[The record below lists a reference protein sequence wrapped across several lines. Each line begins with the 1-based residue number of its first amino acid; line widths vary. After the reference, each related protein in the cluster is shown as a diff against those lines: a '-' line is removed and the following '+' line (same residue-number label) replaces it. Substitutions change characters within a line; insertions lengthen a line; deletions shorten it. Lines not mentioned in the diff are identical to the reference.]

1 MKNPTLLLGLVTL
14 LLTILPE
21 HMRANTSDALPI
33 DSVRLSPDYYADKTH
48 LLSYMDISVF
58 FAKDINSI
66 DGKFYMAPEGI
77 TIASTPNYAHD
88 TTTNYHYWVKRSS
101 YLYYCDEVEVR
112 NQNELFIPYRNY
124 FSDYEHYLKY
134 DCNYQL
140 LFVGEIS
147 FTDGTVYVNTESNVL
162 ADFDTPPLPDNKM
175 KEKGTFTPADIPNIG
190 FSKAH
195 LEDPTTDRYIRATWG
210 KTAIHN
216 LPPVTADGIT
226 GNDINVAI
234 VDLQIYQNTLVDK
247 AVVFRSHPIDDE
259 MFLEKDKIAPLSQDP
274 ESILPLYN
282 HGTQMARYML
292 NYAPG
297 INIYNYNKLAEMDD
311 VFHDSLFAASI
322 MDPVNEIDIA
332 SFSGSSSTIEAL
344 AEGVHDG
351 LIISRSLGND
361 MSVTN
366 TFDDT
371 KSPDLFLPH
380 FDPYLTGDNRES
392 MTGAF
397 VTLQGALFYHL
408 YGTPVEELSLSTA
421 YSVRSG
427 AGDAREY
434 TLSVI
439 ENGNGATSEAT
450 ATFSGMVALMLEAN
464 EKYGSSYSPREVVEI
479 LFQTAIDVG
488 TPGVDSIFGWGVP
501 DLGAAFEHI
510 KNGAPVNFDL
520 YGDSEANTLIS
531 VPGVAED
538 AFDVNIF
545 PNPSTQYITIE
556 LNSNEK
562 GLSYIKL
569 FDLSGKEQ
577 LSQKIQPNTTTIYL
591 DLNPLPSGIYVVHF
605 CLENGA
611 AVSRKIIK
619 K

>member
-1 MKNPTLLLGLVTL
+1 MNKLTLFPGLLIL
-14 LLTILPE
+14 LLTALPE
-21 HMRANTSDALPI
+21 LTHATNTTSSLPI
-33 DSVRLSPDYYADKTH
+33 DSVYVSPDYYVDKTY
-48 LLSYMDISVF
+48 LLSYMDISVV
-58 FAKDINSI
+58 FAKDIDSI

-77 TIASTPNYAHD
+77 TIASTPEYSHD
-88 TTTNYHYWVKRSS
+88 TTTDYHYWVKRSS

-134 DCNYQL
+134 DCKYQL

-147 FTDGTVYVNTESNVL
+147 FTDGTVYVNTESDVL
-162 ADFDTPPLPDNKM
+162 ADFDTPPLPNNKM

-190 FSKAH
+190 FSKDH
-195 LEDPTTDRYIRATWG
+195 LEDPVSDRYISATYG

-216 LPPVTADGIT
+216 LPPLTAENIT
-226 GNDINVAI
+226 GKDINVAI
-234 VDLQIYQNTLVDK
+234 VDLQIYWNTLVNK
-247 AVVFRSHPIDDE
+247 AVVFRSHPLEDE
-259 MFLEKDKIAPLSQDP
+259 MFIEKDKIALLSQDP
-274 ESILPLYN
+274 DSILPLYN

-322 MDPVNEIDIA
+322 MDPAHEIDIA
-332 SFSGSSSTIEAL
+332 SFSGSSSAIEAL

-380 FDPYLTGDNRES
+380 FNPYITGDNRES

-397 VTLQGALFYHL
+397 VTLQGALFFHL
-408 YGTPVEELSLSTA
+408 PGTPVEELDLSTA
-421 YSVRSG
+421 YSVRSE

-434 TLSVI
+434 TLSVV

-450 ATFSGMVALMLEAN
+450 ATFSGMVSLMLEAN
-464 EKYGSSYSPREVVEI
+464 EKYQSNYTPREVVEI

-488 TPGVDSIFGWGVP
+488 VPGVDSTFGWGVP
-501 DLGAAFEHI
+501 DLGAALEHI
-510 KNGAPVNFDL
+510 KTQAPVSFDL
-520 YGDSEANTLIS
+520 YGVNKVNTHTPIS
-531 VPGVAED
+531 GGAED
-538 AFDVNIF
+538 FDVKIF
-545 PNPSTQYITIE
+545 PNPSTQYITIQ
-556 LNSNEK
+556 LNSTEI

-569 FDLSGKEQ
+569 FDMSGKVF
-577 LSQKIQPNTTTIYL
+577 LSQKVQAENRTIEL
-591 DLNPLPSGIYVVHF
+591 DLKFVPSGIYIVHF
-605 CLENGA
+605 YSENGTSL
-611 AVSRKIIK
+611 SRKVIK